1 MAEYFPSVPGI
12 ISFTTGASDVLT
24 QVHAPNNARSVRILF
39 ETNAGKIA
47 VDGTDGGAIGATAHL
62 VAQADTEV
70 LVYLDQDALEQGKGP
85 AQVYVTSATASTVVR
100 MLCESSG

>member
-24 QVHAPNNARSVRILF
+24 EVNAPNYARCVRVIF

-47 VDGTDGGAIGATAHL
+47 LEGTDGAAIGGVAHL
-62 VAQADTEV
+62 SATADTEV
-70 LVYLDQDALEQGKGP
+70 LVYLDQDPYEVNKGP
-85 AQVYVTSATASTVVR
+85 AKVYLTSATAGTTVR